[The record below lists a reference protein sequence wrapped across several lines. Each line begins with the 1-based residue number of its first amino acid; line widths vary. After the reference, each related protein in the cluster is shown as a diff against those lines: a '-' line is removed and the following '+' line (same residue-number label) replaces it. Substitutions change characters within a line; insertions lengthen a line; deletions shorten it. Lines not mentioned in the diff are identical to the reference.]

1 MIDKI
6 TLQAARVNANL
17 SLQNVAEQIGVTPQ
31 TLLGYERG
39 VQVPKVNVINALLSL
54 YGISYAEIN
63 WRPGARIKHQPNQG
77 IKKQK
82 RTLKELR
89 VARGLTREEA
99 AKKIGIGLSTV
110 YAYERADRLP
120 DVDTIEKILQVYCVQ
135 YEEIEWCGMPIARKC
150 KI

>member
-1 MIDKI
+1 MIEKI

-39 VQVPKVNVINALLSL
+39 VQIPKVNVINALLRL
-54 YGISYAEIN
+54 YGILYAEIN

-99 AKKIGIGLSTV
+99 AKKIGISISTV
-110 YAYERADRLP
+110 YAYERGDRLP
-120 DVDTIEKILQVYCVQ
+120 DVDTIEKILQAYHVQ
-135 YEEIEWCGMPIARKC
+135 YEEIEWCVMPIARKC